1 MEWEQTGVTADA
13 ALAGDA
19 AAGKAQAAVCAA
31 CHGPDGNSAVPSF
44 PKLAGQGEKYLYKQ
58 LKDIRDGARPIPTM
72 AGQLDGKSNQELADI
87 ASYFASQTM
96 SGGHTDPA
104 LLALGESVY
113 RSGIPERKVAA
124 CAACHSPTGAGNA
137 PAGFPA
143 LAGQQAEYIAAQPT
157 ARAMRMKPAGSMT
170 AIPVSCVSPR
180 LASATGKSRRCPA
193 TQPGSTSP
201 GSRASSRQSPAIKR
215 VAYVPPFLSAFL
227 SVKERQCE
235 FVVSSALQ
243 TWRGI
248 P

>member
-1 MEWEQTGVTADA
+1 MKKVAILLGLALGWAPTGFTADV

-143 LAGQQAEYIAAQPT
+143 LAGQQAEYIAAQLIAYRKGYEDETGRINDGDTRIMRIT
-157 ARAMRMKPAGSMT
+157 AFG
-170 AIPVSCVSPR
+170 
-180 LASATGKSRRCPA
+180 
-193 TQPGSTSP
+193 
-201 GSRASSRQSPAIKR
+201 
-215 VAYVPPFLSAFL
+215 LSDREIQA
-227 SVKERQCE
+227 
-235 FVVSSALQ
+235 VSSYAAGLH
-243 TWRGI
+243 
-248 P
+248 